1 MTIRYSSSKNQEC
14 GFENA
19 EFCKRLQ
26 AKLFFHFKEC
36 VNQFWDMMVKV
47 GDIFTALPFSN
58 SVLEALKLVAA
69 AAMTFLDVEAVH
81 LNFLLNCMKCGAS
94 LVVYLDT
101 SKLVLIFLW
110 HTAMNALAQPFQ
122 CIFGGVI

>member
-1 MTIRYSSSKNQEC
+1 M
-14 GFENA
+14 
-19 EFCKRLQ
+19 
-26 AKLFFHFKEC
+26 
-36 VNQFWDMMVKV
+36 DKV

-81 LNFLLNCMKCGAS
+81 LNFLFCTVLSVGPAWWFIS
-94 LVVYLDT
+94 DT
-101 SKLVLIFLW
+101 SKLVLIFPW

-122 CIFGGVI
+122 CIFLVV

>member
-1 MTIRYSSSKNQEC
+1 M
-14 GFENA
+14 
-19 EFCKRLQ
+19 
-26 AKLFFHFKEC
+26 
-36 VNQFWDMMVKV
+36 NQFWDMMDKV

-58 SVLEALKLVAA
+58 SVWEALKLVAA

-81 LNFLLNCMKCGAS
+81 LNLLFCTLTKRGAS

-101 SKLVLIFLW
+101 SKLVLIFPW
-110 HTAMNALAQPFQ
+110 HTATNAQAQPFQ

>member
-1 MTIRYSSSKNQEC
+1 M
-14 GFENA
+14 
-19 EFCKRLQ
+19 
-26 AKLFFHFKEC
+26 
-36 VNQFWDMMVKV
+36 NQFWDMMDKI

-69 AAMTFLDVEAVH
+69 AAMAFLDVEAVH
-81 LNFLLNCMKCGAS
+81 LNFLFCTVLSVEAS

-101 SKLVLIFLW
+101 SKLVLIFPW
-110 HTAMNALAQPFQ
+110 HTATNALAQPFQ